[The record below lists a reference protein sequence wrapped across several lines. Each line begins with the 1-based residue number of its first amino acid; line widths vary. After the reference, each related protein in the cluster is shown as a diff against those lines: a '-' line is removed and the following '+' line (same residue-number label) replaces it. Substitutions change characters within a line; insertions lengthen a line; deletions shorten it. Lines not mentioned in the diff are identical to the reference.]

1 MSSKQKNK
9 YFQKYFEKLK
19 TKSRKKKYQN
29 ARIELT
35 MFFLWLVGL

>member
-9 YFQKYFEKLK
+9 YFEKLK
-19 TKSRKKKYQN
+19 TKSKKKKYQN

-35 MFFLWLVGL
+35 MFFL